1 MTKWQFHNQFCLW
14 LLRELAGRWEFPRP
28 KWQGTPFLMSNGRPQ
43 TTRNLYRCNI
53 CGVYFLATLK
63 SLPKRHFVYSLWNPV
78 SFRKGGKMTKDIN
91 YPEEIREKHTKKI
104 LEQRK
109 QRTGERRKT
118 YDLNYFDAGGEER
131 RSKRR
136 ERRAR

>member
-1 MTKWQFHNQFCLW
+1 
-14 LLRELAGRWEFPRP
+14 
-28 KWQGTPFLMSNGRPQ
+28 
-43 TTRNLYRCNI
+43 
-53 CGVYFLATLK
+53 
-63 SLPKRHFVYSLWNPV
+63 
-78 SFRKGGKMTKDIN
+78 MTKDIN